1 MAVKASTTA
10 TKVLAVLDAVAR
22 NQPIGVSALARFLDE
37 DKGTV
42 QRMLVTLAEEGWI
55 KSDGA
60 QRTKWS
66 VTHRL
71 RLLAD
76 ISCGESDIIA
86 IARPCMEELR
96 DASGETVS
104 LVLNDGHRFI
114 VADVAESDA
123 LLRAAPRIGM
133 AVPGPISASS
143 LAILPYLPRARQS
156 GILGHE
162 LTAEDEGLFEMV
174 REAGFAIHESQRNG
188 ETVSIAAAVHGGTG
202 VPIAII
208 VLTAPQARLKPAQQ
222 SAMGRKVSEAA
233 QSLFRAQAGTVL
245 AKGKLP

>member
-1 MAVKASTTA
+1 LAVKASTTA
-10 TKVLAVLDAVAR
+10 TKALAVLDAVAR
-22 NQPIGVSALARFLDE
+22 NQPIGVSDLARFLYE

-76 ISCGESDIIA
+76 ISCGESDIMA
-86 IARPCMEELR
+86 IARPCLETLR

-133 AVPGPISASS
+133 EVPGPISASS
-143 LAILPYLPRARQS
+143 LAVLPYLPLARQS

-162 LTAEDEGLFEMV
+162 PTADDKGLIEMV
-174 REAGFAIHESQRNG
+174 RETGFAIHESQRNG
-188 ETVSIAAAVHGGTG
+188 ETVSIAAAVQERTG
-202 VPIAII
+202 APIAII
-208 VLTAPQARLKPAQQ
+208 VLTAPQARLNQAQRV
-222 SAMGRKVSEAA
+222 AMGRQVSEAA
-233 QSLFRAQAGTVL
+233 QSLSWAQAGPVF